1 LIGDDLSGNFV
12 EPPFQDSARQFNVQ
26 EHNMPTNSQGGRTLP
41 LWLMKMFWLLIAAV
55 QVWGGLALLATD
67 EPWKAFL
74 AVPGLLIWFSAR
86 EHFFGTPV
94 VEHSP

>member
-1 LIGDDLSGNFV
+1 
-12 EPPFQDSARQFNVQ
+12 
-26 EHNMPTNSQGGRTLP
+26 
-41 LWLMKMFWLLIAAV
+41 MFWLLIAAV